1 VKKRLYQ
8 PTAV

>member
-1 VKKRLYQ
+1 VKKQLYQ